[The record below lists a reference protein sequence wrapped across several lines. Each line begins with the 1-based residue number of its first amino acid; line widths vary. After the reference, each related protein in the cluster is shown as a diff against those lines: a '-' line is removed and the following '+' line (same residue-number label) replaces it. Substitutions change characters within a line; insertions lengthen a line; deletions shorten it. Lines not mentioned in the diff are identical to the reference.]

1 MGTLPNSFKV
11 FTQNLKKHKSYYD
24 CINRDIK
31 SVGITAS
38 IVSSLL
44 WCLCSGEAYIA
55 IGGESYIGGVGTQRE
70 K

>member
-1 MGTLPNSFKV
+1 MSLEAFV
-11 FTQNLKKHKSYYD
+11 LVQCVYVD
-24 CINRDIK
+24 
-31 SVGITAS
+31 
-38 IVSSLL
+38 SLL